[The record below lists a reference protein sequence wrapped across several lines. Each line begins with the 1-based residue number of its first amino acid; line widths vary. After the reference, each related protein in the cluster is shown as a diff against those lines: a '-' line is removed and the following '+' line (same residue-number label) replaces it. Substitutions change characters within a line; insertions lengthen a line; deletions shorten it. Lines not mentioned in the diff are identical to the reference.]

1 MKRLLTIPLL
11 LLAISIAGG
20 QSALRNPSAL
30 KEKAPATFKA
40 RFETTVGAFVVEV
53 QREWAPIGAD
63 RFYNLVKN
71 GFYDGVRFYRVV
83 PDFMAQFGFNGDP
96 AISRSWTT
104 ATIPDDP
111 VKQGNTRGAITFA
124 KTSLP
129 NSRTTQLFINFKDN
143 AFLNRSGFAPFGKVI
158 SGMEV
163 VDKIYSGYGEM
174 PDQGRI
180 QAEGNAYLTKS
191 FPKLDYIKKAAIE
204 K

>member
-1 MKRLLTIPLL
+1 MLLV
-11 LLAISIAGG
+11 SG
-20 QSALRNPSAL
+20 SAAVWAQDSLKNAAAL
-30 KEKAPATFKA
+30 KERAPATFKA
-40 RFETTVGAFVVEV
+40 NFQTTVGSFVVEV

-83 PDFMAQFGFNGDP
+83 PGFMVQFGFNGDP
-96 AISRSWTT
+96 AISRQWAT

-111 VKQGNTRGAITFA
+111 VKIGNTRGTITFA

-129 NSRTTQLFINFKDN
+129 NSRTTQLFINFRDN
-143 AFLNRSGFAPFGKVI
+143 SSLNRTGFAPFGKVI

-163 VDKIYSGYGEM
+163 VDKIHSAYGEK
-174 PDQGRI
+174 PEQARI
-180 QAEGNAYLTKS
+180 QADGHAYLNKN
-191 FPKLDYIKKAAIE
+191 FPKLDYIKKVTVE